1 MNFLMKY
8 KHYFFPEVSEQAEK
22 DMDKEAVKN
31 IYYVC
36 FAIAVL
42 ESLSLVCFVIS
53 KRSIDA
59 ASYVSIRGVAFCIA
73 ACVVGHMAAR
83 IMLEREYLS
92 HTAIVIFEV
101 VYYIS
106 FSVWGIVIS
115 YRHYSYGEQMLTFF
129 TVQLLM
135 VCFILLHPIIS
146 TVLMATAYISLYVA
160 AYSFDSAARIHPIN
174 YLLFMMVSI
183 VGMIVRY
190 HLQLRTSQ
198 RQVSLEEGNIE
209 LGLMT
214 RLDGLTGI
222 YNRRALDED
231 IDILLGKSIK
241 AFMIDI
247 NYFKEIND
255 NHGHLIGDDILRET
269 GERLK
274 RLYPECRYYRY
285 GGDEFLVICENED
298 VDVFSG
304 DTYSFRWPDRNTT
317 IEVMLSI
324 GRAGGKPEDK
334 EGFFALITAAD
345 GMLYKTK
352 VRTHD
357 PNNGGHERR
366 ARRE

>member
-1 MNFLMKY
+1 MNFLTRY
-8 KHYFFPEVSEQAEK
+8 KGYFFPEVSEQAEK
-22 DMDKEAVKN
+22 DMDREAVQN

-42 ESLSLVCFVIS
+42 ESLSLVCFVIA
-53 KRSIDA
+53 KRNIDA

-73 ACVVGHMAAR
+73 ACVIGHMAAR
-83 IMLEREYLS
+83 ILLEKEYLR
-92 HTAIVIFEV
+92 HIPIVILEV
-101 VYYIS
+101 AYYVA
-106 FSVWGIVIS
+106 FSVWGVVIS
-115 YRHYSYGEQMLTFF
+115 YRHYAEGEQMLTFF

-135 VCFILLHPIIS
+135 VCFTLLHPVIS
-146 TVLMATAYISLYVA
+146 TILMTASYISLYIA
-160 AYSFDSAARIHPIN
+160 AYSFDGAVRIHPIN
-174 YLLFMMVSI
+174 YLMFLMVSI

-198 RQVSLEEGNIE
+198 RQVTLEEGNIE

-222 YNRRALDED
+222 FNRRALDED
-231 IDILLGKSIK
+231 VDALLEKNIK
-241 AFMIDI
+241 VFMIDI

-269 GERLK
+269 CERLK

-285 GGDEFLVICENED
+285 GGDEFLVISENED
-298 VDVFSG
+298 IDVYSQ

-317 IEVMLSI
+317 IEIMLSI
-324 GRAGGKPEDK
+324 GRAEGNPCDK
-334 EGFFALITAAD
+334 GEFFTLITEAD

-366 ARRE
+366 ARR